1 MKFWIVLFPIV
12 VLCSLASLSDFVY
25 ASPPLA
31 AKWQSVADALA
42 IPQERGKVL
51 ARSPSTSTPPI
62 LEKRCEAARAAIA
75 QCLASAKEKAKRL
88 LFGEPDPYH
97 GLDFAISYR
106 HPNDWYT
113 DGERRAHVIMSMKDN
128 GVRNGQGGRR
138 RLRNPI
144 SVEPLSAQARWT
156 ANRIKWQAEDP
167 LEEPDAQLMH
177 QEQGDWFLP
186 PGGHHAHIERR
197 DLVRA
202 APRVVLQKR
211 CGPATA
217 AIIGCLI
224 EAKEAAKRLFRLGQR
239 QPNLYQG
246 LEHAVSWRHP
256 NEWYLDGQRRAH
268 VLVKLKDNGVR
279 NGQEGGPRLRRPI
292 SLEPVGDEDRTVLTK
307 VKWKPEDPLAQPD
320 TQLMQQELRQFA
332 LLRQRSVPGA
342 APSAIERRCIQGALG
357 RCTQYAQKLLGLS
370 NDTRDAVRA
379 AEQRAQVLPN
389 EEARHGGAR
398 RSPERNGPVR
408 TWRSIWFDHP
418 RWMYVSDRRGEA
430 SVFIRTKDN
439 GRRNG
444 EDGVRRRRHPIAIDG
459 DIYKSRLNRAG
470 VKWTFERPQ
479 EHQHLERRDGA
490 GSSSPVLHK
499 RCVLTALRQCIR
511 YVFDSRVNE
520 ERSGARLP
528 LLGRGSRHDP
538 TRTPD
543 VYKGFAVAHVMPNL
557 PESSTTRSVDI
568 WVGAEDNEVRNGDRS
583 ARKRNPIAVDRATL
597 GSRLA
602 RTKVRWEIQR
612 VPPPQLRNPSN
623 AQQMIRRRNVLQG
636 GKTMKRALGIGDDAG
651 LVKRGGTV
659 KYAPSRDRSSSLTR
673 RCFRVAFENC
683 KDAVSE
689 VLFGPSVEKQI
700 AALTRAPVSQKNKN

>member
-1 MKFWIVLFPIV
+1 MKLCTVLLPV
-12 VLCSLASLSDFVY
+12 AVLCLASLSHFAY

-31 AKWQSVADALA
+31 AKWQNVADALA

-51 ARSPSTSTPPI
+51 ARSHSPSTTPPV

-113 DGERRAHVIMSMKDN
+113 DGERRAHVIMNMKDN

-156 ANRIKWQAEDP
+156 ANRVKWQAEDP
-167 LEEPDAQLMH
+167 LEEPDPQLMR
-177 QEQGDWFLP
+177 QELGDWFLP

-197 DLVRA
+197 GLVRA
-202 APRVVLQKR
+202 APRVVLEKR
-211 CGPATA
+211 CDPATA
-217 AIIGCLI
+217 AIGCLI
-224 EAKEAAKRLFRLGQR
+224 KVKEAAQRLLRLGQR
-239 QPNLYQG
+239 QPNPYQG
-246 LEHAVSWRHP
+246 LEHAASWRHP

-279 NGQEGGPRLRRPI
+279 NGQEGQPGLRRPI
-292 SLEPVGDEDRTVLTK
+292 SLEPIGDEDRTVLTK

-320 TQLMQQELRQFA
+320 IQLMQQELRQFA
-332 LLRQRSVPGA
+332 LLRQRSVTGA
-342 APSAIERRCIQGALG
+342 ASSAIERRCIQGALG
-357 RCTQYAQKLLGLS
+357 RCTQYVQKLLGLS

-379 AEQRAQVLPN
+379 AELRAQVLPN
-389 EEARHGGAR
+389 EDAGHGGAR
-398 RSPERNGPVR
+398 RSAERTGPVR
-408 TWRSIWFDHP
+408 TWRSIWFEHP
-418 RWMYVSDRRGEA
+418 RWMYASDRRGEA
-430 SVFIRTKDN
+430 TVFIRTKDN

-444 EDGVRRRRHPIAIDG
+444 EDGARSKRHPIAIDG

-470 VKWTFERPQ
+470 LKWTFERPQ
-479 EHQHLERRDGA
+479 QHQHQERRDGA
-490 GSSSPVLHK
+490 GSSGPVLHK
-499 RCVLTALRQCIR
+499 RCVLTALRQCLR

-528 LLGRGSRHDP
+528 LLGGGSRRDP

-557 PESSTTRSVDI
+557 PESSTTRSIDI
-568 WVGAEDNEVRNGDRS
+568 WVGAEGNEVRNGDRS
-583 ARKRNPIAVDRATL
+583 ARKRNPIAVDRTTL

-612 VPPPQLRNPSN
+612 VPPPQLQNPSN
-623 AQQMIRRRNVLQG
+623 VQHTIRRRDVLQG
-636 GKTMKRALGIGDDAG
+636 GKTMKRAPGIGDDAV
-651 LVKRGGTV
+651 LVKRGGT
-659 KYAPSRDRSSSLTR
+659 ANHARSRGRSSSLTK
-673 RCFRVAFENC
+673 RCFRVAFESC

-700 AALTRAPVSQKNKN
+700 AALTRAPVSQ